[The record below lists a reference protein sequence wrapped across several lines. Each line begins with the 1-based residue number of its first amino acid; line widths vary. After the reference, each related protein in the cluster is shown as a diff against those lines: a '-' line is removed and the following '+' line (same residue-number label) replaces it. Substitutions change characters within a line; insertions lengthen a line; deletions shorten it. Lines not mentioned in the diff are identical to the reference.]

1 MKAVPMQDRI
11 RSSLVALRRILRAT
25 ESSARALARETG
37 LTTPQLMVLE
47 HLRGGAEATPK
58 TLARSVGVAQATAT
72 VLIEKLE
79 QRGYI
84 RRRRGETDRRQY
96 WLSLTGTGAAAL
108 EAAPDAL
115 QIRFAKGFEEL
126 PDWEQA
132 MLVAALERIA
142 ALMEVAGEDA
152 SPLLH
157 AGAVADFG
165 PQDP

>member
-1 MKAVPMQDRI
+1 MQERV

-25 ESSARALARETG
+25 ETSARALARETG

-47 HLRGGAEATPK
+47 HLRGGVEATPK

-96 WLSLTGTGAAAL
+96 WLSLTESGAAAL
-108 EAAPDAL
+108 EAAPDVL
-115 QIRFAKGFEEL
+115 QIRFANGFEEL

-142 ALMEVAGEDA
+142 ALMEVTGEDA

-157 AGAVADFG
+157 SGAVAES
-165 PQDP
+165 

>member
-1 MKAVPMQDRI
+1 MKAVPMQHRV

-25 ESSARALARETG
+25 ETSARALARETG

-47 HLRGGAEATPK
+47 HLRGGVEATPK
-58 TLARSVGVAQATAT
+58 TLARAVGVAQATAT

-84 RRRRGETDRRQY
+84 RRRRGQTDRRQY
-96 WLSLTGTGAAAL
+96 WLSLTEAGAAAL

-115 QIRFAKGFEEL
+115 QIRFSKGFEKL

-142 ALMEVAGEDA
+142 ALMEVTDEDA

-157 AGAVADFG
+157 SGAVAD
-165 PQDP
+165 PESQDS